1 MGEKDSEY
9 PDELIN
15 LEGYFIDDY
24 EEMNKFIIFFR
35 KLDDFLRSNKNLK
48 VKEVNPPQD
57 FSKSFKILPFTFI
70 ILINSR
76 EFLLF
81 VINTEENNLTVE
93 ELEEYKSIFL
103 ENPSQLG
110 IIIVW
115 NDGQLNAVKLEK
127 EQLYKDNDEILKTV
141 QKERQPLNDI
151 IKHEVELR
159 ERFFKVIKAP
169 IKDIKEIEKPKILED
184 FNQSLK
190 DKFMYYKSRSFRGD
204 KKEVMEKLV
213 KEDIKPVYF
222 LFNEY
227 MKEEID
233 ITDIDEII
241 RKLKVYKEEKL
252 DK

>member
-15 LEGYFIDDY
+15 LEGYFLDDY

-57 FSKSFKILPFTFI
+57 FLESFKILPFTFI

-81 VINTEENNLTVE
+81 VINSEDNNLTGE
-93 ELEEYKSIFL
+93 ELDEYKNVFL
-103 ENPSQLG
+103 ENPSQVG

-115 NDGQLNAVKLEK
+115 NDKQLSAVKLEK
-127 EQLYKDNDEILKTV
+127 EQLYKDNEEILKIVEKT
-141 QKERQPLNDI
+141 RQPLNDLI
-151 IKHEVELR
+151 DGEVELR
-159 ERFFKVIKAP
+159 EKFLKVIKAP
-169 IKDIKEIEKPKILED
+169 IKDIKEMEKPKILED

-190 DKFMYYKSRSFRGD
+190 DKFTYYKSRSFRGD
-204 KKEVMEKLV
+204 KKEVMQELV
-213 KEDIKPVYF
+213 NEDIKPVYF

-227 MKEEID
+227 LKEEID
-233 ITDIDEII
+233 ITDIDEVI
-241 RKLKVYKEEKL
+241 RKLRVYEEEKL